1 MGTHPLDLDLEVKR
15 GIRISF
21 PVPGERRRG
30 GDVTVTRLAP
40 YSVTGPGS
48 TVRGEGRRRE
58 EAWRRTRTSP
68 PRRLAAQ
75 RAYPRPVKSES
86 ALATLLRR
94 LTFGA
99 ALTHDGSGWSAFVR
113 TVGQHRGSD
122 AYRTDAAWRS
132 KSEERAT
139 TPWRPVGATTGH
151 APVGIPRMGCLP
163 VPISLP
169 SALHD
174 QAKLGRMSE
183 RGAKPVQVQPR
194 TRVALPQKPDG
205 PANPTLRRPAP

>member
-1 MGTHPLDLDLEVKR
+1 METY
-15 GIRISF
+15 IN
-21 PVPGERRRG
+21 PGMPSKPRFS
-30 GDVTVTRLAP
+30 AN
-40 YSVTGPGS
+40 
-48 TVRGEGRRRE
+48 
-58 EAWRRTRTSP
+58 RRTRQRPHRLSHLGTCPDRVSRGSDVRVGIARDMP
-68 PRRLAAQ
+68 PKLFEDQRRLVVGACAE
-75 RAYPRPVKSES
+75 RVVKVGCG
-86 ALATLLRR
+86 R
-94 LTFGA
+94 A

-163 VPISLP
+163 APIPLP
-169 SALHD
+169 SSLQG